1 MRNRLH
7 IIIPFYN
14 AEATLGRTIAS
25 LERIS
30 RDHRGLVKVI
40 AVDDGSTDA
49 GPEMVEPA
57 IAKVEGIEHELIRKT
72 NGGSGSARN
81 RALTTFTE
89 GWTLFLDADDELITD
104 PFPLI
109 EQNFGKSALLFAV
122 EYFRNGRF
130 LKRGRVVF
138 PRPGRLATLFSALNP
153 FHPLS
158 IIFRRELA
166 DRFFA
171 EELTY
176 LEDWHFWAVN
186 PAIFADCAA
195 YPQVVLGRVHVGP
208 GNKSADLYNNGRFR
222 IEVAEK
228 IGVFWGERLGE
239 RERNNLRMQQEIGRI
254 QMGGRGHLGPLARFP
269 ISLSLYGKYIIYAF
283 LYPLYRRFQPYREK

>member
-1 MRNRLH
+1 MRHRLY

-14 AEATLGRTIAS
+14 AAATVERTVAS
-25 LERIS
+25 LECIS

-49 GPEMVEPA
+49 GPQMFERA
-57 IAKVEGIEHELIRKT
+57 IAGVRGIGYELIRKT

-81 RALTTFTE
+81 RALATFKE

-104 PFPLI
+104 PFPMI
-109 EQNFGKSALLFAV
+109 EQNTEKSALLFAV
-122 EYFRNGRF
+122 EYFRNGVF

-138 PRPGRLATLFSALNP
+138 PRPGRLASLFTSQNP
-153 FHPLS
+153 YHPLS
-158 IIFRRELA
+158 VIFRRELT

-186 PAIFADCAA
+186 PAIFAHCAA
-195 YPQVVLGRVHVGP
+195 YPRVVLGRVHVGP
-208 GNKSADLYNNGRFR
+208 WNKSADLYNNGKFR

-228 IGVFWGERLGE
+228 IGAFWGERLCQ

-254 QMGGRGHLGPLARFP
+254 QMGGRGHLAPLAGFP
-269 ISLSLYGKYIIYAF
+269 VSLSLYGKYVIYAF